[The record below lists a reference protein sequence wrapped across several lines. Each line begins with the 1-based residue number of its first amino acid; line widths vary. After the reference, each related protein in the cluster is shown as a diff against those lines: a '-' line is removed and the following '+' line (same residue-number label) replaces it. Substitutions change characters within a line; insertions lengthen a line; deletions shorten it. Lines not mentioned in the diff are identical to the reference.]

1 MREVLVLWRFW
12 ERGGGL
18 VIWVLCVLGVKHV
31 LEGDHN
37 RRYEMCPCVQWV
49 GLEVGMVQR

>member
-1 MREVLVLWRFW
+1 VGILGE
-12 ERGGGL
+12 GGGL